1 MTRFPRKSQLGL
13 LPALLYI
20 AFNAVTTSPVPAQ
33 PADWPNTVTGT
44 LVDERGLPVADVE
57 VVLRPY
63 PSEYEVGLQLLG
75 TTDALPEAVD
85 RTVSGPDGSYSL
97 SAPRAGPFRVE
108 VWHRALANLPAETAP
123 LVHGALTP
131 LKGFQVAEPIEV
143 PDRNRIAIRVLDGD
157 DQPVEGALVI
167 ADPAPWRSPGYT
179 GALRQRRNDARDEK
193 RSRLQAQQL
202 YPTYHR
208 HASRTDAD
216 GIARFLMPTAE
227 ANVAV
232 HAKDFS
238 LGEARTQSGRAVF
251 HLERSA
257 GIRLRVRGPE
267 GRLEPGVLVR
277 AASQPG
283 SRRAPLTV
291 TDENGEAVVGPV
303 GGSEPIWRLERAD
316 HAFAEVPVPAPTSAA
331 TGESLVE
338 VRLGAS
344 LRIPGRV
351 VDTVSGLSIDGA
363 AVWVQGSP
371 GFGDSSGPT
380 GTFDLSTRP
389 SRQRMQL
396 VVAAAGYRSTTTD
409 IAASEVGNPEE
420 VRIGLEPSVP
430 IHGLV
435 TDSSARPVAGA
446 KIWATPRAG
455 EVIPGYPI
463 DPSPTTSAADGTFR
477 VEETAYG
484 YTYRLTAHAPGY
496 AYTLVDLPPFESGRA
511 IEPVQLVLQRGRRV
525 VGSVVDD
532 QGAPVAAAHV
542 ALLWPLDKSEFRS
555 SFDAPATATTTDG
568 SGTFAFPATA
578 PGAYEI
584 RITHPE
590 YAERSPSDI
599 DVPAGDSELDLGG
612 FTLPAGRRI
621 HGIITGSDGQP
632 VAGAAVRARGRYQPG
647 QSAERE
653 STTDADGR
661 FRLVG
666 LSSDFAD
673 LAVRAAGYPLLI
685 RPGVRAN
692 REAPVRIEL
701 VPGASLHGR
710 VLDNGGNGVAGGLVR
725 LAVERDYLAGGAGL
739 WEPGDTF
746 PRASTDADGRFRF
759 DNLVPGTWS
768 AEASHRG
775 EAAKVEGIELATG
788 DQHEIELILGI
799 RDQLTVFVTTL
810 LGEPVADAVVQVRP
824 EGEAEFQGWGRTD
837 GSGRTKVDVSPGAAD
852 VKVEHKQLRDTVRP
866 VQLAPGPNEVH
877 IALRPGAAIS
887 GSVRSGDGSSLA
899 LATIEATTEFS
910 LDTEFHR
917 ANTVADSNGAF
928 RIIGLEPGRYNV
940 TARSPGYADGG
951 PAQPVEVAD
960 ANVDGIEIVL
970 EPGASIVGVVT
981 GLTPSDLAQVDVS
994 ALKDTRRRE
1003 ATPDAAGNFV
1013 IEGVG
1018 PGTWRVSATK
1028 GDLASARSVERS
1040 ATIEQGTT
1048 EVFVEL
1054 PFERGLRLAGQVL
1067 DGGRPVAGA
1076 RLAASAPGERN
1087 GQSTTTDHQG
1097 SFVLEGLSPGLNQL
1111 VISPADFS
1119 AMELRSIE
1127 LQTDLEGVRIELEP
1141 ALATLTGIVIDD
1153 ETGRPLDFC
1162 AAHGRRRGHDQ
1173 RPRQRCGHRGP
1184 GNQRLGF
1191 LCRRRR
1197 QVRTRPARQCRAVA
1211 GDPAGLREHADS
1223 IERQCRSA
1231 TGRTGDPLAAGGHRG
1246 SEPVAAVLPAGMR
1259 HRPPGASGRLESN
1272 GGAPLHLRSYVYNLR
1287 PLADTVSVRRIAA

>member
-1 MTRFPRKSQLGL
+1 MTRLANKSQLRL
-13 LPALLYI
+13 LGALL
-20 AFNAVTTSPVPAQ
+20 FLGLTTVCADPVPAQ
-33 PADWPNTVTGT
+33 PADWPNTVSGT

-75 TTDALPEAVD
+75 ATDALPEAVD

-97 SAPRAGPFRVE
+97 STPRAGPFRIE
-108 VWHRALANLPAETAP
+108 VWPRTPGNLPAETVP

-143 PDRNRIAIRVLDGD
+143 PDRHRVAVRVLDAD
-157 DQPVEGALVI
+157 DQPVQGALVI
-167 ADPAPWRSPGYT
+167 ADPDPWRSPGYT
-179 GALRQRRNDARDEK
+179 GALRQRRSNARDGK
-193 RSRLQAQQL
+193 RTRLQAQQI
-202 YPTYHR
+202 YPTNHR
-208 HASRTDAD
+208 RASRTDAD

-238 LGEARTQSGRAVF
+238 MGEARTQSGRAVF

-257 GIRLRVRGPE
+257 GIGLRVRGPE

-291 TDENGEAVVGPV
+291 TDENGEAVVGPLR
-303 GGSEPIWRLERAD
+303 GSEPIWRLERAD
-316 HAFAEVPVPAPTSAA
+316 HAFAEVPVAAA
-331 TGESLVE
+331 TGESPAE
-338 VRLGAS
+338 VRLEAP

-351 VDTVSGLSIDGA
+351 VDMASGLSVHGA

-371 GFGDSSGPT
+371 GFSDSSGPT
-380 GTFDLSTRP
+380 GTFDLTTQP
-389 SRQRMQL
+389 SRQRMRL
-396 VVAAAGYRSTTTD
+396 MVTATHYRSTTTD
-409 IAASEVGNPEE
+409 IAASEAGNPEE
-420 VRIGLEPSVP
+420 VRIGLEPSAP

-446 KIWATPRAG
+446 KIWANPRAG
-455 EVIPGYPI
+455 EVVPGYPT
-463 DPSPTTSAADGTFR
+463 DPSPTTSAPDGTFR

-496 AYTLVDLPPFESGRA
+496 AYTLVDLPPFESSRP

-555 SFDAPATATTTDG
+555 SFDAPATATTADG

-578 PGAYEI
+578 PGAYEV

-590 YAERSPSDI
+590 YAERSPSDV
-599 DVPAGDSELDLGG
+599 DVPAGDSELDLGD

-621 HGIITGSDGQP
+621 HGIVTGSGGQP
-632 VAGAAVRARGRYQPG
+632 VAGAAVRARGRYEPG

-673 LAVRAAGYPLLI
+673 LAVRAGGYPLLV
-685 RPGVRAN
+685 RAGVRAN

-710 VLDNGGNGVAGGLVR
+710 VLDNGGNAVAGGLVR
-725 LAVERDYLAGGAGL
+725 LAVERDYRAGDDPQL
-739 WEPGDTF
+739 WEPEDMF
-746 PRASTDADGRFRF
+746 PRASTDAEGRFRF

-768 AEASHRG
+768 ARANHRE

-788 DQHEIELILGI
+788 AQHEIELILGVP
-799 RDQLTVFVTTL
+799 DELTVFVTTL

-824 EGEAEFQGWGRTD
+824 EGESEFQGWGRTD
-837 GSGRTKVDVSPGAAD
+837 GSGRTKVEVSPGAAD
-852 VKVEHKQLRDTVRP
+852 VKVKHEQLRDTLRP
-866 VQLAPGPNEVH
+866 VQLSPGPNEVR
-877 IALRPGAAIS
+877 IALRPGAEIS

-899 LATIEATTEFS
+899 LATIEATSEFS
-910 LDTEFHR
+910 PDTEFHR
-917 ANTVADSNGAF
+917 ANTVADSNGTF
-928 RIIGLEPGRYNV
+928 RIAGLEPGRYNV

-951 PAQPVEVAD
+951 PAQPIEAAD
-960 ANVDGIEIVL
+960 ASVDGLEIVL
-970 EPGASIVGVVT
+970 EPGAAIVGVVS
-981 GLTPSDLAQVDVS
+981 GLTPSDLAQVDIYAS
-994 ALKDTRRRE
+994 EGTRRRE
-1003 ATPDAAGNFV
+1003 ATPDATGNFV

-1018 PGTWRVSATK
+1018 PGTWRVSARK
-1028 GDLASARSVERS
+1028 GDLASARNVERS

-1067 DGGRPVAGA
+1067 EGGRPVAGA
-1076 RLAASAPGERN
+1076 RLAASALGERN

-1111 VISPADFS
+1111 VIGEADFS

-1141 ALATLTGIVIDD
+1141 ALATLAGIVIDD
-1153 ETGRPLDFC
+1153 ETGRPLHFAQLM
-1162 AAHGRRRGHDQ
+1162 AADATTISALASGADIGSLVANVSSSFANDGGRFELDLRVNAERLLVTRQGYESTQIPLNASAGQ
-1173 RPRQRCGHRGP
+1173 RQEGLVI
-1184 GNQRLGF
+1184 RL
-1191 LCRRRR
+1191 
-1197 QVRTRPARQCRAVA
+1197 RPA
-1211 GDPAGLREHADS
+1211 
-1223 IERQCRSA
+1223 
-1231 TGRTGDPLAAGGHRG
+1231 
-1246 SEPVAAVLPAGMR
+1246 
-1259 HRPPGASGRLESN
+1259 
-1272 GGAPLHLRSYVYNLR
+1272 APEVPNR
-1287 PLADTVSVRRIAA
+1287 